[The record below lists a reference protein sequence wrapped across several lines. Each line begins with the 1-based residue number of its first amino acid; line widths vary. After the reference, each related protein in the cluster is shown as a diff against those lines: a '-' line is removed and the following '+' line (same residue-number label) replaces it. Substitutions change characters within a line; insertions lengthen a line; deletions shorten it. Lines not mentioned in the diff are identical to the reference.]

1 MLKHAVLLATLLVVA
16 AAGTTG
22 AQTNRGALAGTVFDQ
37 SGGVLPGATVT
48 VVDLGTNGT
57 RTTVTSANGTYTVS
71 NLEPVVYRVV
81 VDLAGFKTASL
92 QPVKVDTAA
101 TATANVT
108 LQTGAVEAQVTVT
121 AAPALLRDAAPAGQ
135 TITDRQIA
143 DVPLNNRSVLDLA
156 VTIPNVSGDVGS
168 EDPAV
173 TSGATVPG
181 FNLSL
186 NGGRPGS
193 SVMLADGVNNTGVGL
208 ARAIVS

>member
-1 MLKHAVLLATLLVVA
+1 RHERRKRDRGPESASRLSSVPVSVGKEITLMLKHAVFLATLLVVA
-16 AAGTTG
+16 AAGTAG

-121 AAPALLRDAAPAGQ
+121 AAPALIRDAG
-135 TITDRQIA
+135 
-143 DVPLNNRSVLDLA
+143 
-156 VTIPNVSGDVGS
+156 
-168 EDPAV
+168 
-173 TSGATVPG
+173 
-181 FNLSL
+181 
-186 NGGRPGS
+186 
-193 SVMLADGVNNTGVGL
+193 
-208 ARAIVS
+208 